1 MVAKKSVKL
10 KVPEKKIFTDST
22 FLVKRIYQN
31 HQKRNLPKMLG
42 SILLLEAYILECSVK
57 DFGP

>member
-22 FLVKRIYQN
+22 FLVNVFIKNLQR
-31 HQKRNLPKMLG
+31 RNLLKMLE